1 MLMMIIT
8 QALRG
13 SGDAMTP
20 FWFMILSVTLDA
32 TLNPV
37 FILGLGPAPRLG
49 IVGAG
54 VATTIANTVSMI
66 SLLVFIYSRDLPLRL
81 RGPELAYLKPDPAL
95 MRTIVKMGVPMGLQM
110 IVMSSSAII
119 MQGLINRY
127 GVLTTAAYAATS
139 QLWTYVQMPAMSLGA
154 TSSSM
159 VAQNIGAGNWDRVSR
174 ITNTAVVFNI
184 MLTGTFV
191 LLITLL
197 DNAALSL
204 FLGSHSAALPIG
216 RHIHLLA
223 TWGFV
228 FFGITLTLFGTV
240 RGNGEV
246 FWPLII
252 MFISMYP
259 ARIGFALAAEPW
271 LGADA
276 VWLSFPLGSIAAAGL
291 AAALYLHGGW
301 RKRKL
306 AHPVPSREEVIE
318 EALAGGEPGGSLNP
332 RG

>member
-1 MLMMIIT
+1 
-8 QALRG
+8 
-13 SGDAMTP
+13 
-20 FWFMILSVTLDA
+20 
-32 TLNPV
+32 
-37 FILGLGPAPRLG
+37 
-49 IVGAG
+49 
-54 VATTIANTVSMI
+54 
-66 SLLVFIYSRDLPLRL
+66 
-81 RGPELAYLKPDPAL
+81 
-95 MRTIVKMGVPMGLQM
+95 
-110 IVMSSSAII
+110 
-119 MQGLINRY
+119 
-127 GVLTTAAYAATS
+127 VLTAAAYAATS

-174 ITNTAVVFNI
+174 ITNTAVLFNI
-184 MLTGTFV
+184 LLTGTFV

-197 DNAALSL
+197 DNAALSV
-204 FLGSHSAALPIG
+204 FLGNDSPALPIG
-216 RHIHLLA
+216 RHIHVLA
-223 TWGFV
+223 TWGFI

-252 MFISMYP
+252 MFVSMYP